1 MKLHSPYYLL
11 LLPYTTLHYPH
22 TPPPPPPAPFF
33 SPHKSNP
40 TSMLPIKLPSINP
53 FQFERVKPIPTFT
66 PAVLPRPTIQI
77 GGSETLLTAGNI
89 GLTQPPVPRTLPAF
103 TQSAPKSHSTTPESV
118 TKVLSP
124 TPTSLELTN
133 EQLRQQQNTKIL
145 VGVAAGT
152 ILLLLLLR

>member
-1 MKLHSPYYLL
+1 
-11 LLPYTTLHYPH
+11 
-22 TPPPPPPAPFF
+22 
-33 SPHKSNP
+33 
-40 TSMLPIKLPSINP
+40 MLPAKLPMVNP
-53 FQFERVKPIPTFT
+53 FQFERLKPTGPFT
-66 PAVLPRPTIQI
+66 PAVLPKPTIQI
-77 GGSETLLTAGNI
+77 GDLQTLLTAGNI
-89 GLTQPPVPRTLPAF
+89 GLTPQKPLPSLPPAF
-103 TQSAPKSHSTTPESV
+103 TESVPKSHSTTPESV

>member
-1 MKLHSPYYLL
+1 M
-11 LLPYTTLHYPH
+11 
-22 TPPPPPPAPFF
+22 
-33 SPHKSNP
+33 
-40 TSMLPIKLPSINP
+40 LPSINP
-53 FQFERVKPIPTFT
+53 FQFERLKPTGPFT
-66 PAVLPRPTIQI
+66 PAVLPKPTIQI
-77 GGSETLLTAGNI
+77 GGLQTLLTAGNI
-89 GLTQPPVPRTLPAF
+89 GLTPQKPLPSLPPAF

-133 EQLRQQQNTKIL
+133 EQLRQQQNMKIL